1 MRRMTNLCS
10 AIAVMDSGCLHV
22 VEATVDAQRRFE
34 LPVRMGI
41 ATGETKV
48 RDGDYFGTV
57 LHRVMAAG
65 PGGHIL
71 VDELATYAY
80 EQIDQAR
87 AQLQQLR

>member
-1 MRRMTNLCS
+1 MRELNSTDRDE
-10 AIAVMDSGCLHV
+10 AHDRV
-22 VEATVDAQRRFE
+22 VKAAVDAQRRFE

-71 VDELATYAY
+71 VAELATYAY